1 MGDVLRFPWLS
12 NKSPEDVE
20 ALHQRLLPSFAG
32 RCVEN
37 NDYLSLQ
44 EILKHMD
51 IDDRDYDGNTAMHRA
66 CEIGNTSM
74 VLQLLGLGATYQ
86 ITNRF
91 GYTPLHLAIKNKHYD
106 TIKFLIQHG
115 ATVTQHPVRMA
126 MDLIKAVRAK
136 DYRLVYAWHLA
147 GTDMN
152 QRDYNGQTALHVAV
166 EKRNELMVS
175 KLLQCGASPEIADIW
190 GRTAASEAR
199 KNNLHDILVLFNLP
213 I

>member
-175 KLLQCGASPEIADIW
+175 KLLQCGASPE
-190 GRTAASEAR
+190 
-199 KNNLHDILVLFNLP
+199 V
-213 I
+213 